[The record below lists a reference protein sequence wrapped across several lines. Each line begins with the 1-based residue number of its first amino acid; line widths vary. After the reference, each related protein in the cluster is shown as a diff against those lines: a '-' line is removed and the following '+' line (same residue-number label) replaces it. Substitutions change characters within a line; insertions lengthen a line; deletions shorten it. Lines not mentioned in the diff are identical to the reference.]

1 MTASIADLLDR
12 LHQQAFTISNLNTAP
27 SPDRWRAQTVV
38 WPKLASATI
47 RAIRN
52 INADEHSDQVRLL
65 IGSILD
71 PIARNEWLPKASLDG
86 GPNVPP
92 DRRLVDMTRVIG
104 GIADLLAHGMD
115 GVDTDPGWILGLR
128 ANLLSPVMVA
138 ADWSL
143 ATAPVVARTQTPRRH
158 LQLVSGIGAVFAVV
172 PPELRPGPYDD
183 LAAIPHGEESLD
195 AAIHNW
201 LDATKDALALRKGLS
216 GVTLQTI
223 AADLSVIC
231 GAAATLTN
239 AAIELHRTPEARGRP
254 VVQAL
259 SAANA
264 KWRDAARWPQSIY
277 LGGVR
282 DPSLTDASIHLRQI
296 VVDTLRE
303 GTAWAEP
310 RIIDGRMAGHD
321 LLAIA
326 RRATYTAAEA
336 GQLQQAAVTN
346 LFWGRDRVMMAA
358 RALEGSAFMNKAV
371 FEARRRGTWIPMP
384 RYEPTGL
391 GVYRTATRA
400 SNATLAA
407 LNLSAASVTQSR
419 APVRPLSPN
428 AVDVVRVRISAL
440 GTAAPSEPTHHPRNE
455 SRLGVG
461 AAGAASRST
470 GPVLDR

>member
-12 LHQQAFTISNLNTAP
+12 LHQQAFAIANLNTVP

-52 INADEHSDQVRLL
+52 INAEDPADQVRLL
-65 IGSILD
+65 IGSILG
-71 PIARNEWLPKASLDG
+71 PIARNEWLPKASTDG

-115 GVDTDPGWILGLR
+115 GVDTDPGWVLGLR

-143 ATAPVVARTQTPRRH
+143 ATAPVVARTQPPRRH
-158 LQLVSGIGAVFAVV
+158 LQLVSGVGAVFAVV
-172 PPELRPGPYDD
+172 PPELRTGPYDD
-183 LAAIPHGEESLD
+183 LAAVPHSEESLD

-201 LDATKDALALRKGLS
+201 LDATKDALTLRKGLS
-216 GVTLQTI
+216 GATLQTI

-239 AAIELHRTPEARGRP
+239 AAIAVGRMPEDCGRP

-259 SAANA
+259 SAANV
-264 KWRDAARWPQSIY
+264 KWRGACRWPQSIY

-282 DPSLTDASIHLRQI
+282 DASLAEASIHLRQTVI
-296 VVDTLRE
+296 DTLRD
-303 GTAWAEP
+303 GTGWAEP
-310 RIIDGRMAGHD
+310 RIIDGRLAGHD
-321 LLAIA
+321 LLAMA
-326 RRATYTAAEA
+326 RRATYAAADA
-336 GQLQQAAVTN
+336 GQLHQVAVTN

-358 RALEGSAFMNKAV
+358 RSLEGSAFMNKVV
-371 FEARRRGTWIPMP
+371 FEARRRGSWIPMP

-391 GVYRTATRA
+391 EVYRTAA
-400 SNATLAA
+400 NAANATVNARQLAA
-407 LNLSAASVTQSR
+407 ATA
-419 APVRPLSPN
+419 RPLAATMWSASPA
-428 AVDVVRVRISAL
+428 AVVLTQGRI
-440 GTAAPSEPTHHPRNE
+440 AAPGSGKPGASIKRPSKETPCCNDCPAPSPAGLAVPR
-455 SRLGVG
+455 
-461 AAGAASRST
+461 
-470 GPVLDR
+470 